1 MWRTIRICCLL
12 LILVLIAGTTIGDRY
27 RTTGWRDTL
36 WVGVFPV
43 NGDGSVAAGRYL
55 TTLDADQFAD
65 IEAFFTREAEA
76 YGVGIERPVRM
87 VLEPPPSAPPPLPD
101 PDAGIPARIA
111 WSLRARYYTWRQ
123 ATDSLADVRLFVLYH
138 DPQHTTTVPDSLGM
152 QKGLMG
158 IVHAYAATD
167 MSATNNIVI
176 AHELLHTLGATDKYD
191 PASGQPV
198 FPQGYGEPDAEPRHP
213 QRTAEIMAGRTALS
227 PTRAE
232 MPASFAEVVVGPVT
246 ATEINWLR

>member
-1 MWRTIRICCLL
+1 MWRTIRISCLL
-12 LILVLIAGTTIGDRY
+12 LILVLIAGTAIVDRQ

-43 NGDGSVAAGRYL
+43 NGDGSDAAERYL
-55 TTLDADQFAD
+55 TTLRADQFAD

-76 YGVGIERPVRM
+76 YGVVIERPLRM
-87 VLEPPPSAPPPLPD
+87 VLEPPPAAPPPLPD
-101 PDAGIPARIA
+101 PDAGIPARVA

-123 ATDSLADVRLFVLYH
+123 ATGSLADVRLFVLYH
-138 DPQHTTTVPDSLGM
+138 DPQRTTTVPDSLGM

-158 IVHAYAATD
+158 IVHAYAVTD

-176 AHELLHTLGATDKYD
+176 AHELLHALGATDKYD
-191 PASGQPV
+191 PATGQPI

-213 QRTAEIMAGRTALS
+213 QQLAEIMAGRTALS
-227 PTRAE
+227 PTRAD
-232 MPASFAEVVVGPVT
+232 MPASLADVVVGPVT
-246 ATEINWLR
+246 ASEINWLR